1 MEQNRESQ
9 IRQTYLPFCLW
20 RRQPCSGDESFQKK
34 ILSQLDV
41 HMKADPY
48 LTQMSIPEG
57 MHNNMQEENDKNF
70 HKILLENDFKI
81 FE

>member
-1 MEQNRESQ
+1 
-9 IRQTYLPFCLW
+9 
-20 RRQPCSGDESFQKK
+20 
-34 ILSQLDV
+34 
-41 HMKADPY
+41 MKADPY

-70 HKILLENDFKI
+70 HKILLENVFKT

>member
-1 MEQNRESQ
+1 
-9 IRQTYLPFCLW
+9 
-20 RRQPCSGDESFQKK
+20 
-34 ILSQLDV
+34 
-41 HMKADPY
+41 MKADPY

-57 MHNNMQEENDKNF
+57 MHKNMQEENDKNF